1 MLLNEG
7 EYGNARLLAP
17 HTVRLMTSN
26 ALPPDVG
33 YADIARRMGDIGP
46 TPEMGQG
53 FGLGFRGSYRGGT
66 QPATWLDRQFL
77 LDRGVGYDLLGRSQ
91 GEGDRYPNDPDPVDC
106 CGSTRP

>member
-46 TPEMGQG
+46 TPEMAQG
-53 FGLGFRGSYRGGT
+53 FGLGFAVRTAEDTTRYLARSAISIGPG
-66 QPATWLDRQFL
+66 
-77 LDRGVGYDLLGRSQ
+77 RGVRPS
-91 GEGDRYPNDPDPVDC
+91 
-106 CGSTRP
+106 GSIPRRG